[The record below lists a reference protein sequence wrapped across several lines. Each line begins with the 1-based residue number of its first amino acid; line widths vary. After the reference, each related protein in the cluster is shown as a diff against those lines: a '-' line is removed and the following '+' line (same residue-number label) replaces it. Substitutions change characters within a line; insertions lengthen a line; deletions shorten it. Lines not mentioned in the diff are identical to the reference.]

1 MNKKQ
6 IIECFDNKIALRCIQ
21 YDGCEWGITGKY
33 CRITPLDGERWD
45 LWLCNPKNIAAGLGA
60 RRLNRIIRILSGKMP
75 ATGLFTELTG
85 EAYTQHATT
94 ELILNNLA
102 LLGIFRKKQISAAQR
117 ELLVARLRELRAA

>member
-6 IIECFDNKIALRCIQ
+6 ITKSFDNKIAPRCIR

-45 LWLCNPKNIAAGLGA
+45 LWLCNAENIEEGLRP
-60 RRLNRIIRILSGKMP
+60 RRLSNIIRILSEKMP
-75 ATGLFTELTG
+75 ATGLFRELTG
-85 EAYTQHATT
+85 EAYTQHAST

-117 ELLVARLRELRAA
+117 ALLVARLRELRAA